1 MDCAVMNSAKAVS
14 ISEYCFAIS
23 RACDARSR
31 SCRQPSGED
40 TDAGEFRGPR
50 TSGLFSIQHCLDAP
64 HGFPCRCDNRA
75 RPHLHQQWVQRSG
88 AKAPCATLP
97 RDMND
102 AFSLVPDAPEH
113 AFDPLD
119 RDYAGFIFD
128 CDGTLADS
136 MPLHFKAWRTA
147 FSAYGAPFDFTWEL
161 FLQRAGKTLEV
172 TVDELNVEFN
182 TRLDRDAVTRIQRE
196 TYRKFL
202 PQVGPVRPVLDFVR
216 SIAGHYPMAVASGS
230 DRSSVTTTLASLA
243 ILDLFSVIV
252 TGDDVV
258 HGK

>member
-1 MDCAVMNSAKAVS
+1 
-14 ISEYCFAIS
+14 
-23 RACDARSR
+23 
-31 SCRQPSGED
+31 
-40 TDAGEFRGPR
+40 
-50 TSGLFSIQHCLDAP
+50 
-64 HGFPCRCDNRA
+64 
-75 RPHLHQQWVQRSG
+75 
-88 AKAPCATLP
+88 
-97 RDMND
+97 MND

-147 FSAYGAPFDFTWEL
+147 FSTYGAPFDFTWEL

-196 TYRKFL
+196 TYRKLL
-202 PQVGPVRPVLDFVR
+202 PKVGPVRPVLDFVR

-258 HGK
+258 HGKPAPDMFLLAAERLAVPSDHCVVFEDSLLGIEAAERAGMESVLVRRLLPPPI